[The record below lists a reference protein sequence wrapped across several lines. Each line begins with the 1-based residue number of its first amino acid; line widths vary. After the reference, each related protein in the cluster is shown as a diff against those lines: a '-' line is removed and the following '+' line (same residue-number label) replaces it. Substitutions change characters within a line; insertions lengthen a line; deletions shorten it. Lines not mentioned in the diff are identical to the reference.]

1 MEVVEDFQQNGLFKV
16 WSIFKEM
23 NLIISL
29 DIFVDNESEII
40 LDENNNDDSYVSEED
55 QNFIVRQSSKN
66 IKLS

>member
-55 QNFIVRQSSKN
+55 QNFIFRQSSKN